1 MKRWDVVAQLRYV
14 KKDGSEGKQYLRC
27 GTAFDGEKG
36 VRLQLDA
43 LPLRDW
49 DGWLSF
55 YEPKEKTGSDAPKTA
70 RPAGTEPD
78 EDIPF

>member
-27 GTAFDGEKG
+27 GTAFEGEKG
-36 VRLQLDA
+36 IRLQLDA

-49 DGWLSF
+49 DSWLSF
-55 YEPKEKTGSDAPKTA
+55 YEPKERSDAPKPA
-70 RPAGTEPD
+70 RPTGADPD

>member
-27 GTAFDGEKG
+27 GTAFEGEKG
-36 VRLQLDA
+36 IRLQLDA

-49 DGWLSF
+49 DSWLSF
-55 YEPKEKTGSDAPKTA
+55 YEPKERTETPKPAPGARSD
-70 RPAGTEPD
+70 PD